1 MRLLP
6 SSALLLPILASPVC
20 LAGEVTLETKPF
32 VIERS
37 LSTGALPTTSTPL
50 RIEAETLPAF
60 EIKSIAPHGS
70 KVKAGELL
78 VEFDTEAIDRKLD
91 DSKRAIESATLTL
104 GQTEVE
110 LKSLKENLPLRLD
123 ATKRAARNAADDLAY
138 FNTTNRKIRE
148 QSAEETLKRYQHSL
162 EGEREELRQLEKMYK
177 ADDLTEETEEIILKR
192 QHDSVAAA
200 EFALK
205 VGELTH
211 KLTLETSIPR
221 ESEELNSAAKSTAL
235 ALAKAETELPR
246 QINLKE
252 IEFTAAKI
260 AFDRQ
265 KDDFAKLTADRK
277 LIDPIKA
284 PADGWF
290 YYGAIEDG
298 RWTTGE
304 AVKTLVPSG
313 QVAAKKTFAT
323 FIPANA
329 PLSLVTF
336 TDEAT
341 ASSLPADSSGFAIAP
356 GREDLVIPAKVAKIA
371 TTPGTDGRFRV
382 DLSATWP
389 ANAAPVPGANAVVRL
404 ISYENPTAL
413 AVPAAALH
421 ATKDGWSVT
430 VKLADGK
437 TGPHAVKRGRV
448 SGELVEIL
456 SGLEAGQVIVTP

>member
-1 MRLLP
+1 
-6 SSALLLPILASPVC
+6 
-20 LAGEVTLETKPF
+20 
-32 VIERS
+32 
-37 LSTGALPTTSTPL
+37 
-50 RIEAETLPAF
+50 
-60 EIKSIAPHGS
+60 
-70 KVKAGELL
+70 VKAGELL

-91 DSKRAIESATLTL
+91 DSKRAVDSATLTL

-110 LKSLKENLPLRLD
+110 LKSLKESLPLKLD
-123 ATKRAARNAADDLAY
+123 VTKRAARNAADDLAY
-138 FNTTNRKIRE
+138 FNDTSRKIKE
-148 QSAEETLKRYQHSL
+148 QRAEETLKRYQHAL

-192 QHDSVAAA
+192 QHDSVSAA

-205 VGELTH
+205 AEELDH
-211 KLTLETSIPR
+211 KRTLETEIPR
-221 ESEELNSAAKSTAL
+221 EAEELISAAKSTAL

-246 QINLKE
+246 QISLKE
-252 IEFTAAKI
+252 IEFTAARI
-260 AFDRQ
+260 AFERQ
-265 KDDFAKLTADRK
+265 KDDFAKLSADRK
-277 LIDPIKA
+277 LIEPIKA
-284 PADGWF
+284 PVDGWF

-304 AVKTLVPSG
+304 AIKTLVPSG

-323 FIPANA
+323 FIPASS
-329 PLSLVTF
+329 PLTLTAY
-336 TDEAT
+336 TDEST
-341 ASSLPADSSGFAIAP
+341 AVSLPADCSGFAIAP

-371 TTPGTDGRFRV
+371 PTPGTDGRFRI
-382 DLSATWP
+382 DLTATWP
-389 ANAAPVPGANAVVRL
+389 ANAAPVPGANAQVRL

-413 AVPAAALH
+413 AVPATALR

-437 TGPHAVKRGRV
+437 TGPQAVKRGRV

>member
-1 MRLLP
+1 MRLFSP
-6 SSALLLPILASPVC
+6 SALLLPVLATPVC
-20 LAGEVTLETKPF
+20 LAGELTLETRPL

-37 LSTGALPTTSTPL
+37 LSTGALPSTSTPL
-50 RIEAETLPAF
+50 RIEAETLPSF

-70 KVKAGELL
+70 RVKAGELL

-91 DSKRAIESATLTL
+91 DSKRALDSATLTL
-104 GQTEVE
+104 GQAEVE
-110 LKSLKENLPLRLD
+110 LKSLKESLPLKLD

-138 FNTTNRKIRE
+138 FNTTSRKIKE
-148 QSAEETLKRYQHSL
+148 QRAEETLKRYQHAL

-192 QHDSVAAA
+192 QHDSVSAA

-205 VGELTH
+205 AEELDH
-211 KLTLETSIPR
+211 KRTLETDIPR
-221 ESEELNSAAKSTAL
+221 EAEEFISAAKSSAL

-246 QINLKE
+246 QVSLKE
-252 IEFTAAKI
+252 IELTSARI
-260 AFDRQ
+260 GLERQ
-265 KDDFAKLTADRK
+265 KDDFAKLSADRK
-277 LIDPIKA
+277 LVDPIKA
-284 PADGWF
+284 AADGWF
-290 YYGAIEDG
+290 YHGVIEEG

-304 AVKTLVPSG
+304 AVKALIPSG

-323 FIPANA
+323 FIPTAS
-329 PLSLVTF
+329 PLILTAF
-336 TDEAT
+336 ADEAT
-341 ASSLPADSSGFAIAP
+341 ATSLPLDCSGFALAP

-371 TTPGTDGRFRV
+371 ATPGTDGRYRI
-382 DLSATWP
+382 DLTATWP
-389 ANAAPVPGANAVVRL
+389 ANANPVPGSNAQVRL
-404 ISYENPTAL
+404 ISYENPNAL
-413 AVPAAALH
+413 SIPASALH

-456 SGLEAGQVIVTP
+456 SGLEAGQVIITP